1 MHNSYFEDCG
11 ILFEEESLREELR
24 EVQCSYFSTTQKE
37 TVKGTEDTKSN
48 CSEDECDDQTEISE
62 GQLLNNTAEND
73 NSAESSVMSSFGD
86 ESTDPL
92 SDSVKTFQERNC
104 GCSYGR
110 NKEPC
115 SRSLH
120 FQDVVEHR
128 MQCVELTSDELDLVI
143 MASIQSQ
150 TKTTSS
156 KKRSRTN
163 YFFKGQQVC
172 RNTFQFLH
180 GVCKE
185 RLSNLKKHL

>member
-1 MHNSYFEDCG
+1 MNNSYFEDCG
-11 ILFEEESLREELR
+11 ILFEEESLREKLR
-24 EVQCSYFSTTQKE
+24 KVQCSYVSTPRKE
-37 TVKGTEDTKSN
+37 TVKGAEDTESN
-48 CSEDECDDQTEISE
+48 CSDDESVDQTEIIE

-73 NSAESSVMSSFGD
+73 NSVESSVMSSFGD
-86 ESTDPL
+86 ESTDPY
-92 SDSVKTFQERNC
+92 SVSVKTFQERNC

-115 SRSLH
+115 SRSLQ
-120 FQDVVEHR
+120 FQDVVEHG

-143 MASIQSQ
+143 MASIQSE

-180 GVCKE
+180 EVGKE
-185 RLSNLKKHL
+185 